1 MRSQNPV
8 GDPSHATHAT
18 HATHAPS
25 ATRAEVWRYIFAGL
39 SASLVSIGLA
49 RFGFTPLIP
58 ELIHQHWFSTSSV
71 IYLGAANLAGYLIGA
86 LIARPIGGRIGNQR
100 ALRLMMLL
108 ITLTFLACAFP
119 LSLAWY
125 FAWRLLSGVAGG
137 VVMVLVAGT
146 ILPHVPPA
154 SRGRASGAIFLGL
167 GLGIAAT
174 GTLIPLLLGMGLRVT
189 WIGLAVLS
197 AVLSAASWFA
207 WPPVQGHKSAAATAH
222 PAPRHV
228 TTANW
233 RIKLLFGQYAL
244 MAASAVAPMVFL
256 VDYISR
262 GLGMGT
268 EYGALFWVLYGVGA
282 IVGPPLYGWVADKA
296 GAQNGMA
303 LFSVVQVAMLVGV
316 YQSDN
321 HLLLGMYTL
330 VIGMFAPGMVPLAVA
345 RVHELLPHH
354 PVQQN
359 LVWSRATV
367 FSAAL
372 MALAAYGF
380 SALFNLVH
388 GQHRLMFLGAAVMVL
403 IALLAEFARL
413 ADPAGTRQAA

>member
-8 GDPSHATHAT
+8 GDLTHTTETTHAP
-18 HATHAPS
+18 HAPS

-100 ALRLMMLL
+100 ALRMMMLL

-125 FAWRLLSGVAGG
+125 FVWRLLSGVAGG

-197 AVLSAASWFA
+197 TVLSAASWFA
-207 WPPVQGHKSAAATAH
+207 WPPVQSHKNAAGTAH

-321 HLLLGMYTL
+321 HLLLGLYTL

-388 GQHRLMFLGAAVMVL
+388 GQHRLMFLGAAVMVV
-403 IALLAEFARL
+403 IALLAELGRL

>member
-8 GDPSHATHAT
+8 GDPTHTTETTHA
-18 HATHAPS
+18 AHAPS

-100 ALRLMMLL
+100 ALRMMMLL

-125 FAWRLLSGVAGG
+125 FVWRLLSGVAGG

-207 WPPVQGHKSAAATAH
+207 WPPVQSHKNAAGTAH

-268 EYGALFWVLYGVGA
+268 EYGALFWVLYGIGA

-303 LFSVVQVAMLVGV
+303 LFSVVQVVMLVGV

-321 HLLLGMYTL
+321 HLLLGLYTL

-388 GQHRLMFLGAAVMVL
+388 GQHRLMFLGAAVMVV
-403 IALLAEFARL
+403 IALLAELGRL